1 MATAWPWPYVTTYSQ
16 LPKMPALTVPM
27 NRAEA
32 IRLRPRWALPRVN
45 LSITLSALG
54 GFEDARVE
62 AERAT
67 KLDPRSAKAYHALGC
82 ALGNL
87 GRLNPA
93 AEAFRRAVELDP
105 HNDVSRAYLD
115 KVTRQLQTRQ

>member
-1 MATAWPWPYVTTYSQ
+1 
-16 LPKMPALTVPM
+16 
-27 NRAEA
+27 
-32 IRLRPRWALPRVN
+32 VN

-54 GFEDARVE
+54 GFEDARLE
-62 AERAT
+62 AERAL

-82 ALGNL
+82 AFGNL

-105 HNDVSRAYLD
+105 YDDVSRAYLD
-115 KVTRQLQTRQ
+115 KVTH